1 MNNSSLGERIKKAR
15 KESEMTQNDLA
26 RGIVTSSM
34 ICQIENGKA
43 YPSYKV
49 LAALA
54 ERLSRPIEYFVSDTE
69 TNVRQRSSFTLAK
82 ALMAA
87 GSYAKAYSL
96 LKSMQDFGQGEA
108 DDFHM
113 TLAKCCQEM
122 GKYEEAIDMLD
133 KLLTDTHG
141 DLNQAFAIYLRLGD
155 VAEHS
160 GQYQLAL
167 YHWKKAYEMLDRV
180 QADPFD
186 RAQLLTSIGN
196 TYHRLGVY
204 EEAVQYLQQAFEERK
219 ENVSLEDLGRMFL
232 TLSLTYLNSNNFD
245 QATLFSDRA
254 YAIFKS
260 LNHLDL
266 ATEVKRSLAVLLAKQ
281 QGKIDEALTILDEC
295 TERYMKQE
303 DRYNIGLTQLE
314 TAFVLQM
321 AGETGTAISMV
332 RESLELISGDDLELA
347 RAHRLLAD
355 LYRAQRD
362 LKDAIYHLSQSLHLY
377 QKHGHSVGMME
388 AMNLSVSLYQEWE
401 QFRQTTY
408 EELITA

>member
-54 ERLSRPIEYFVSDTE
+54 DRLARPIEYFVSDTE

-82 ALMAA
+82 ALMAS

-108 DDFHM
+108 EEFHM
-113 TLAKCCQEM
+113 TMAKCCQEL
-122 GKYEEAIDMLD
+122 GKYDEAIEMLD
-133 KLLTDTHG
+133 RLLAESHG
-141 DLNQAFAIYLRLGD
+141 NLHQVFTIYLRLGE

-180 QADPFD
+180 EADPFD

-196 TYHRLGVY
+196 TYHRLGVSQ
-204 EEAVQYLQQAFEERK
+204 EAVLYLQQAFEERK
-219 ENVSLEDLGRMFL
+219 EKVSLEDLGQMFL
-232 TLSLTYLNSNNFD
+232 TLSLTYHDSNNFD
-245 QATLFSDRA
+245 QASLFSERA
-254 YAIFKS
+254 HAIFRS
-260 LNHLDL
+260 LNHFDL
-266 ATEVKRSLAVLLAKQ
+266 ATEVKLSLAVLMAKQ
-281 QGKIDEALTILDEC
+281 HGKIDEALQILDEC
-295 TERYMKQE
+295 TERYMKQD

-321 AGETGTAISMV
+321 AGETGTAISLV
-332 RESLELISGDDLELA
+332 RESLDLITGDDLELA

-355 LYRAQRD
+355 LYRAEHR
-362 LKDAIYHLSQSLHLY
+362 LKDAINHLSQSLHLY

-388 AMNLSVSLYQEWE
+388 AMHLSVSLYQEWE
-401 QFRQTTY
+401 QFRKHSFG
-408 EELITA
+408 ELITA